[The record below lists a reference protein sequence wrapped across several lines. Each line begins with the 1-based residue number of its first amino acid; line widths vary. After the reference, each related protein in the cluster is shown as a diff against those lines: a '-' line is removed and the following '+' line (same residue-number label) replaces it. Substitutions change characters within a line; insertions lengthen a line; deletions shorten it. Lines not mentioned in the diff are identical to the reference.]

1 LAGSGTRWL
10 AIGRSGL
17 NRTCFEE
24 APLRIPTAVLCAT
37 LFAVPAQAQVT
48 LNPKVGISLSDM
60 KDATA
65 DVDTKGRLGYQA
77 GVDLRVGSM
86 LYLQPGI
93 YLQQTGLEQE
103 VAGGLTYNL
112 DVRGIHIP
120 VLVGLRGGSGL
131 AGFRIVAG
139 PALTLVQSVK
149 DNAGLVTEDDLTTR
163 RLGGMIGVG
172 VDVIGLTVDLSGEF
186 GMTKFFEQGSDN
198 KLRTIRLSAGLRF

>member
-1 LAGSGTRWL
+1 M
-10 AIGRSGL
+10 
-17 NRTCFEE
+17 
-24 APLRIPTAVLCAT
+24 RIATAVLCAA
-37 LFAVPAQAQVT
+37 LFAVPVQAQVT

-103 VAGGLTYNL
+103 VAGGITYNL

-120 VLVGLRGGSGL
+120 VLVGLRGGTGL

-163 RLGGMIGVG
+163 RLGGMVGVG
-172 VDVIGLTVDLSGEF
+172 VDVVGLTVDLSGEF